1 MELTGLYKD
10 SQLRTSSK
18 VGLLAVGSP
27 NATPSA
33 AARLRTNSVFGD
45 NQPLLK
51 GTNWSAC
58 LRSGRWLRPGDFA
71 RDKVLSRGVLV
82 FGLFATLVL
91 IVILSVSDT
100 AFLFPSTYSL
110 HGKQCSDMTI
120 LCFGDLVYYLAACR
134 RPGRAPL
141 LLALH
146 SAH

>member
-1 MELTGLYKD
+1 MELTGIYKD
-10 SQLRTSSK
+10 SHVRLSAK
-18 VGLLAVGSP
+18 VSLIAAGSP
-27 NATPSA
+27 AEPQSA
-33 AARLRTNSVFGD
+33 ASRLRTNSVFGD
-45 NQPLLK
+45 NQPLMK

-110 HGKQCSDMTI
+110 HGNQ
-120 LCFGDLVYYLAACR
+120 F
-134 RPGRAPL
+134 
-141 LLALH
+141 
-146 SAH
+146 